1 MLFILLF
8 KEHFTWWKKQNKS
21 AYNLLLYLFVRGRS
35 NAIIRS
41 TFSTEDRNGNEGG
54 VCEGDDDGYYDK
66 NLASGE
72 TSKARGK
79 DMRREG
85 VERRVEMM
93 EGGSRALHLGAND
106 FWVVGES
113 LGVTNKSAGVGLF
126 IKNHSSACHC
136 LSYDGYAALWLSTYL
151 LGNWSVPQSV
161 LSLGNA

>member
-1 MLFILLF
+1 MFYYKQTMSQCYSFCSLKSTLLD
-8 KEHFTWWKKQNKS
+8 EKKQNKS

-66 NLASGE
+66 GLASGE

-106 FWVVGES
+106 F
-113 LGVTNKSAGVGLF
+113 
-126 IKNHSSACHC
+126 
-136 LSYDGYAALWLSTYL
+136 
-151 LGNWSVPQSV
+151 
-161 LSLGNA
+161 